1 MMVVVELLRAYSEQ
15 GTNGEVWI
23 DGELIC
29 YTIELPWSN
38 NVRNISCIPE
48 GSYPLA
54 KRYSKKFG
62 WHIVVKEVPKRSEI
76 LFHPANDAKKELRGC
91 IAPVSQLSGAGMGTL
106 SRLAFDKFK
115 QCIYSALDQEKEV
128 NLVILKKEEK

>member
-1 MMVVVELLRAYSEQ
+1 MMVVVKLLRTYSAQ

-29 YTIELPWSN
+29 YTIELPWRN

-62 WHIVVKEVPKRSEI
+62 WHIAVKEVPERSAI

-106 SRLAFDKFK
+106 SRLAFDKLK
-115 QCIYSALDQEKEV
+115 QCIYSALDQGKEV